1 MIAKHLVVKGK
12 VQGVYFRAS
21 TKNEAIKYG
30 LMGWVKNTTNGN
42 VEIHIQGMEI
52 DVQKLIHWTKSGPP
66 LAKVSEVQITE
77 AAIAEFD
84 SFRIER

>member
-21 TKNEAIKYG
+21 TQNEAVKHG

-42 VEIHIQGMEI
+42 VEIHIEGVEI
-52 DVQKLIHWTKSGPP
+52 DVQKLIQWANTGPP
-66 LAKVSEVQITE
+66 LAMVSDVQITD
-77 AAIAEFD
+77 AVVAEFD